1 VTSGLVCAADG
12 HGSHESEFSYT
23 NLIANHS
30 RQVVSQRENS
40 LILSESAEASAVE
53 QLNVRIVV
61 DPEYVASSDVPA
73 EVQVLSQMNIVDGI
87 FSDQVGVQFSISA
100 IDELQNNNNPLISS
114 NASTLLTE
122 FRLFVGDD
130 NPGLAHLF
138 TGRNLDGNT
147 AGVAF
152 VGAIC
157 GPFGVG
163 LSQAGGRGMMG
174 ALTAAHEFGHNF
186 GSPHDDESGSACAD
200 TPGIFLMN
208 PFLNGS
214 DQFSQCSLGQISNR
228 LSSAQCLV
236 PVVSEPAGPLDDCEF
251 SIDFSDGTNGFVFN
265 GDEQTPLYSSGSA
278 LGGRLNVSIGGV
290 DDNDISDIQGAWVRE
305 CVSDSAADIEF
316 SVNASISQSSEYES
330 SEFSQISLRVNGV
343 ERVFET
349 LRGDGNGGVSPTT
362 GNQQYTVVV
371 PVNAGINNIELVCF
385 NNLKTLENETTQC
398 VFNSIE
404 SNVVEA
410 SVPGDGGD
418 VCFPVK
424 ASDLSYTLICQ

>member
-1 VTSGLVCAADG
+1 M
-12 HGSHESEFSYT
+12 
-23 NLIANHS
+23 
-30 RQVVSQRENS
+30 
-40 LILSESAEASAVE
+40 
-53 QLNVRIVV
+53 
-61 DPEYVASSDVPA
+61 
-73 EVQVLSQMNIVDGI
+73 VL
-87 FSDQVGVQFSISA
+87 
-100 IDELQNNNNPLISS
+100 
-114 NASTLLTE
+114 
-122 FRLFVGDD
+122 
-130 NPGLAHLF
+130 
-138 TGRNLDGNT
+138 
-147 AGVAF
+147 
-152 VGAIC
+152 
-157 GPFGVG
+157 
-163 LSQAGGRGMMG
+163 
-174 ALTAAHEFGHNF
+174 
-186 GSPHDDESGSACAD
+186 
-200 TPGIFLMN
+200 
-208 PFLNGS
+208 
-214 DQFSQCSLGQISNR
+214 
-228 LSSAQCLV
+228 
-236 PVVSEPAGPLDDCEF
+236 
-251 SIDFSDGTNGFVFN
+251 
-265 GDEQTPLYSSGSA
+265 
-278 LGGRLNVSIGGV
+278 GV

-424 ASDLSYTLICQ
+424 ASDLSYTLICL